1 MAHRYVKIEKC
12 IECAYPTKERHK
24 PIPDGKASVAL
35 CRTCQKRITKPK
47 TPFDALFDEIVDQD
61 AKEYRRVKARRATR

>member
-24 PIPDGKASVAL
+24 PIPSGKASVPI
-35 CRTCQKRITKPK
+35 CRSCQKLIPKPK
-47 TPFDALFDEIVDQD
+47 NPFDELFDKIVEED
-61 AKEYRRVKARRATR
+61 AKEYQKVKARRATR